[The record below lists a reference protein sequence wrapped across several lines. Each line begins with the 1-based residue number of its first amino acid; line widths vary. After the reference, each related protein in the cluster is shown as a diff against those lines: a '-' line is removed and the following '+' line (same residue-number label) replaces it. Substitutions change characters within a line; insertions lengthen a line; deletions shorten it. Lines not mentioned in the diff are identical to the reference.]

1 MATLFLTEANLQKK
15 MSTSQAKE
23 VEKEV
28 AVLLQEQY
36 QELVSKL
43 PDPTDRARYTS
54 SPASHGLRAWP
65 TLLTPNPCLR
75 TAAVDSLFEEFIAT
89 QEEMKASRFPIY
101 KVSKREDWLTGSS
114 NRPPPNLSLFVR
126 LPKKME
132 KKEGVKR
139 KHLPIVAIDCEMV
152 RAAR

>member
-1 MATLFLTEANLQKK
+1 
-15 MSTSQAKE
+15 
-23 VEKEV
+23 VV
-28 AVLLQEQY
+28 
-36 QELVSKL
+36 
-43 PDPTDRARYTS
+43 
-54 SPASHGLRAWP
+54 
-65 TLLTPNPCLR
+65 
-75 TAAVDSLFEEFIAT
+75 SLFEEFIAT

-152 RAAR
+152 RAAS

>member
-1 MATLFLTEANLQKK
+1 M
-15 MSTSQAKE
+15 
-23 VEKEV
+23 V
-28 AVLLQEQY
+28 
-36 QELVSKL
+36 
-43 PDPTDRARYTS
+43 
-54 SPASHGLRAWP
+54 
-65 TLLTPNPCLR
+65 
-75 TAAVDSLFEEFIAT
+75 SLFEEFIAT

-152 RAAR
+152 RAARQREGFLGFGCCCRHVFLTLNEGLHAVSDGRWPRAHSRQCDRRQLQRAL